1 MPELPEVETVRRG
14 LERLVVG
21 RRIDRVEVFEPK
33 SFPVDSDTWVETV
46 GTRVAGAQ
54 VVAARRRAKV
64 LILDLDNDHSL
75 VGHLKMTGQMV
86 VRGQENW
93 GAGHPDDSLLARLP
107 DRSTRIDFAFDDGSH
122 LFFNDQRKFGWIT
135 VVPTPAVEQIPFIA
149 RLGPEPFDPADFPEF
164 HRRIARRSRTSVKA
178 AILNQEVLAG
188 VGNIYADESLWT
200 TRLHPAQL
208 VADVSTDQLRALY
221 TAAAEVMT
229 LSIDLGGST
238 DRNYV
243 DAEGNKGSYLGFAHV
258 FRREGQPCSR
268 CGTPIRKTK
277 VAGRGTHFC
286 PTCQQT
292 MPATA
297 RRPTQH

>member
-14 LERLVVG
+14 LERLIVG

-33 SFPVDSDTWVETV
+33 SFPVESGTWAEAVDTGVV
-46 GTRVAGAQ
+46 GAR

-64 LILDLDNDHSL
+64 LILDLDNGCSL

-86 VRGQENW
+86 VRGQESW
-93 GAGHPDDSLLARLP
+93 GAGHPNDSLLTRLP
-107 DRSTRIDFAFDDGSH
+107 DRSTRIDFVFDDGSH
-122 LFFNDQRKFGWIT
+122 LFFNDQRKFGWIK

-149 RLGPEPFDPADFPEF
+149 RLGPEPFDPACFPEF
-164 HRRIARRSRTSVKA
+164 HRRAVRRSRTSIKA

-188 VGNIYADESLWT
+188 VGNIYADEALWT
-200 TRLHPAQL
+200 ARLHPARL
-208 VADVSTDQLRALY
+208 VTDVSDDQLRQLY

-243 DAEGNKGSYLGFAHV
+243 DAEGNKGAYLSFAHV

-268 CGTPIRKTK
+268 CGTLIRKTK
-277 VAGRGTHFC
+277 VAGRGTHYC
-286 PTCQQT
+286 PTCQL
-292 MPATA
+292 
-297 RRPTQH
+297 

>member
-14 LERLVVG
+14 LERLIVG
-21 RRIDRVEVFEPK
+21 LRIDQVKVFEPK
-33 SFPVDSDTWVETV
+33 SFPVESGTRAETV
-46 GTRVAGAQ
+46 DTCVVGGR

-64 LILDLDNDHSL
+64 LILDLDNGWSL

-86 VRGQENW
+86 VRGYESW
-93 GAGHPDDSLLARLP
+93 GAGHPNDSLLARLP
-107 DRSTRIDFAFDDGSH
+107 DRSTRIDFVFDDGSH

-164 HRRIARRSRTSVKA
+164 RRRMARRSRTSIKA

-188 VGNIYADESLWT
+188 VGNIYADEALWAAC
-200 TRLHPAQL
+200 LHPARL
-208 VADVSTDQLRALY
+208 VATIGTDQLHALY

-268 CGTPIRKTK
+268 CGTLIRKTK
-277 VAGRGTHFC
+277 VAGRGTHYC
-286 PTCQQT
+286 PTCQQ
-292 MPATA
+292 PS
-297 RRPTQH
+297 

>member
-21 RRIDRVEVFEPK
+21 RRIDRVEVVEPK
-33 SFPVDSDTWVETV
+33 SFPVESGTWAQAVDAHVV
-46 GTRVAGAQ
+46 GAR
-54 VVAARRRAKV
+54 VVAARRRGKV
-64 LILDLDNDHSL
+64 LILDLDNDRSL

-86 VRGQENW
+86 VRGPEDW
-93 GAGHPDDSLLARLP
+93 GAGHPTDSLLARLP
-107 DRSTRIDFAFDDGSH
+107 DRSTRIELALDDGSR

-135 VVPTPAVEQIPFIA
+135 VVPTPAVEAMPFIA

-164 HRRIARRSRTSVKA
+164 ARRIARRTRTSVKA
-178 AILNQEVLAG
+178 AILDQEVLAG
-188 VGNIYADESLWT
+188 VGNIYADESLWAT
-200 TRLHPAQL
+200 GLHPARR
-208 VADVSTDQLRALY
+208 VADVTDHQLRALY

-238 DRNYV
+238 DRTYV

-268 CGTPIRKTK
+268 CGTLIRKTK
-277 VAGRGTHFC
+277 VAGRGTHYC
-286 PTCQQT
+286 PTCQQ
-292 MPATA
+292 
-297 RRPTQH
+297 